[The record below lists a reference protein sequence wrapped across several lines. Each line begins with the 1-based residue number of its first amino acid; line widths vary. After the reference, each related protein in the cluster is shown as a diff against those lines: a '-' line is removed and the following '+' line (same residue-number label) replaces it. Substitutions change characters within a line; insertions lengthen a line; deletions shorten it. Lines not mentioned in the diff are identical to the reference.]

1 MGAGNQMNNMMN
13 NGPNK
18 QGGAGFNDFNNQ
30 LDFLQVQSKLEMTV
44 TPAMRG
50 AIICKGGSTIKEVRG
65 TTGVKMTV
73 AGNEKGSKEDRTV
86 TITGTQQQIQQAEQI
101 LTELVR
107 AYRK

>member
-13 NGPNK
+13 NGPNN
-18 QGGAGFNDFNNQ
+18 QGGVGFNDFNNQ

-44 TPAMRG
+44 TPEMCGAMIG
-50 AIICKGGSTIKEVRG
+50 KGGSTIKEVRG
-65 TTGVKMTV
+65 TTGGKMFV
-73 AGNEKGSKEDRTV
+73 VGNEKGSKEDRTV
-86 TITGTQQQIQQAEQI
+86 TITGTQQQIQHADQL